1 MPGSVTSVFSR
12 RDDFEAALRNEVSV
26 SVLITAYGQFHAR
39 LTQVELHRLRLSAA
53 EVNLSLVGFLAV
65 PARQVLVSFPIGDQ
79 PAPIWGATR
88 PRNGEFMTF
97 GPGHRTH
104 LRTQGPC
111 GWGSIWLPAPDLAAC
126 FHELTGATLT
136 IPSAAHLWRP
146 RPARGRHLLQLHAAA
161 IRAADVRPETIV
173 NAEAAH
179 GMEQQLFEAVVECL
193 SAAPS
198 DAITPAAHSHH
209 ELVVQ
214 FEELLQTQADRRL
227 RAQELS
233 AAMGV
238 SDRILR
244 MCCGQELG
252 MSPAKY
258 VQLRALHRVHRILGD
273 ADPAETTVSRVARCQ
288 GFRDLGRFAA
298 AYRSLFGELPS
309 VTLRRSMYRHRP
321 HMLA

>member
-1 MPGSVTSVFSR
+1 MPGSVMSVFSGP
-12 RDDFEAALRNEVSV
+12 DDIEAALRNEVSV
-26 SVLITAYGQFHAR
+26 RLLITAYGQFRAR
-39 LTQVELHRLRLSAA
+39 LTQVELHRVRMSAV
-53 EVNLSLVGFLAV
+53 EQNLSLIGFLMV
-65 PARQVLVSFPIGDQ
+65 PPHQVLVSFPIGDQ
-79 PAPIWGATR
+79 PAPIWGAIR

-126 FHELTGATLT
+126 FHELTEDTLT

-146 RPARGRHLLQLHAAA
+146 RPARGRRLLQLHAAA
-161 IRAADVRPETIV
+161 IRAAEVRPETIV

-198 DAITPAAHSHH
+198 DATTQAMHSHQ
-209 ELVVQ
+209 ELMVE
-214 FEELLQTQADRRL
+214 FEELLQAQPRPRL

-233 AAMGV
+233 MALGV
-238 SDRILR
+238 SDRLLR
-244 MCCGQELG
+244 MCCSQVIG

-258 VQLRALHRVHRILGD
+258 VRLRALRPSH
-273 ADPAETTVSRVARCQ
+273 AARC
-288 GFRDLGRFAA
+288 GPG
-298 AYRSLFGELPS
+298 
-309 VTLRRSMYRHRP
+309 
-321 HMLA
+321 